1 MSGNP
6 RQAGSSF
13 DEVLT
18 ARLQQARWTRREF
31 IARVGAVGATAALTQ
46 LLIACGGGGASP
58 SAPAATAT
66 TPPNP
71 TPAGT
76 TTAEAT
82 PEITAAP
89 TPVPTPESELY
100 VLNWD
105 GYIGEKTIEK
115 FEDKYKIK
123 VTYDNFVDEAGQI
136 SKLTSDGKGGGYDVS
151 YPASTW
157 MAQFIADG
165 LVRPID
171 HSLIPNLKNLSA
183 PWQNP
188 GYDPNNQYSVPNF
201 WWTTGY
207 AWNPKKISGD
217 LTSWSE
223 LWNSKYSGRIYMLDD
238 VRECFAAAAFQL
250 GLSPNT
256 TSTADLDAILAK
268 LEEQKPLL
276 RDYTTD
282 HVAGFTGDD
291 VDITHCWSG
300 DWVQMIYTEGYEET
314 RYVIPSEGSIK
325 GNDVMIVTAGA
336 PHPIAAH
343 LWIDFNLDAQISAE
357 NTNYI
362 GYMGPNDAALPLIDD
377 YIVEDPRLNP
387 PAEELAKLIELAYL
401 APADLEQN
409 PNRWLPHMA

>member
-1 MSGNP
+1 MTGHRIP
-6 RQAGSSF
+6 AGQTF
-13 DEVLT
+13 DQVLT
-18 ARLQQARWTRREF
+18 EQLARARWTRREF
-31 IARVGAVGATAALTQ
+31 LGRVAAFGAATALTQ
-46 LLIACGGGGASP
+46 LLVACGQPGATSTA
-58 SAPAATAT
+58 APATAGPTAVAT
-66 TPPNP
+66 TAAVATP
-71 TPAGT
+71 TPAP
-76 TTAEAT
+76 TAVPP
-82 PEITAAP
+82 PEK
-89 TPVPTPESELY
+89 ELY

-115 FEDKYKIK
+115 FEEKYKDIPIK

-136 SKLTSDGKGGGYDVS
+136 SKLTSDGKGGGYDIS

-165 LVRPID
+165 LVRSID

-207 AWNPKKISGD
+207 AWNPKKIAGD
-217 LTSWSE
+217 LTSWAE
-223 LWNSKYSGRIYMLDD
+223 LWNSKYDQRIYMLDD
-238 VRECFAAAAFQL
+238 LRECFAAAAFQL
-250 GLSPNT
+250 NLSPNT
-256 TSTADLDAILAK
+256 TSTADLDAIVAK
-268 LEEQKPLL
+268 LEQQKPLL

-282 HVAGFTGDD
+282 HVAGFTGGD

-325 GNDVMIVTAGA
+325 GNDVMIIPSGA

-343 LWIDFNLDAQISAE
+343 LWIDFNLDGQISAE
-357 NTNYI
+357 NTNYS
-362 GYMGPNDAALPLIDD
+362 GYMGPNDAALPLIDT
-377 YIVEDPRLNP
+377 YITEDPRLNP
-387 PAEELAKLIELAYL
+387 PAAELAQLIELAYL
-401 APADLEQN
+401 KPAELDEYTK
-409 PNRWLPHMA
+409 RWLALKA